1 MVLRDLNARTFGKWD
16 AQPRRQP
23 PVPAI
28 LRPSPGL
35 EPRLSALEAGA
46 EGFADLP
53 DTSFSARTRSS
64 QASGTVSR
72 DTSAVSLR
80 AAGDEVQRCAPASPV
95 SLERRRLIKSA
106 VAVMDVSTPR
116 CGWIVGGREALFP

>member
-35 EPRLSALEAGA
+35 EPRLSALEAGS
-46 EGFADLP
+46 EDLADLP

-80 AAGDEVQRCAPASPV
+80 AAGDEVLRCAPASPPPF
-95 SLERRRLIKSA
+95 RQRDYTTACRADSA
-106 VAVMDVSTPR
+106 TAVMDVSTPR
-116 CGWIVGGREALFP
+116 EGWVF